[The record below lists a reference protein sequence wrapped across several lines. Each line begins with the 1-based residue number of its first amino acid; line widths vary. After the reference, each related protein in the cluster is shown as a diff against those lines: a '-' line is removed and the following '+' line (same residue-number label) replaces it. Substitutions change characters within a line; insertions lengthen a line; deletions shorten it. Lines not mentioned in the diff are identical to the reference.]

1 VSDDNELDILK
12 KEMLKNISE
21 IDFRDFFAKASKC
34 SDDNSRIL
42 LVVKPETYD
51 KIAQTPFLD
60 KEYFKYL
67 VEIMRDKL
75 YDNIEL
81 VVKMP
86 KDKDIGYG
94 EIDSMTLGNELDL
107 DDLDNLESFENL
119 DDFDE
124 EDETKHLTFLL
135 TKKIKVLLVV
145 ENKDDYLCI
154 RKWAAARIRNMKER
168 IKILEATSNGI
179 QELFED
185 DYHKIIKKSMEQKI
199 SIANMGICKDAEGF
213 KKFSDIMIAIK
224 KSISPSDSEVS
235 SFVDFMLM
243 DEELFIKA
251 GQFNI
256 QSFTTIPSFI
266 TKNFGPL
273 TQRIK
278 ESINNKDEGFK
289 GQIETIKK
297 TITGLDEDKDL
308 SFFILSEII
317 KDISFTIVRKLYLS
331 NDIVQEHIN
340 KKLTEFDNI
349 MSILSNQEDEN
360 MMNLRLAIKDIIIPY
375 LNTGWKDIDTN
386 V

>member
-331 NDIVQEHIN
+331 NDIVQEYIN

-375 LNTGWKDIDTN
+375 LNTGWKDMDTN